1 MAYFINIS
9 ISLGHKQQ
17 YVMPCGWYTPKSRK
31 WRPGKRK
38 DVLSVQ
44 YTQLLLGDNEG
55 KPQVRKII
63 PAMASDRGS
72 SGVKLW
78 SRSEQMKGD
87 E

>member
-1 MAYFINIS
+1 MY
-9 ISLGHKQQ
+9 SLVTNSNMLCLAARIRLKAGNGG
-17 YVMPCGWYTPKSRK
+17 PER
-31 WRPGKRK
+31 RP
-38 DVLSVQ
+38 VSAVH
-44 YTQLLLGDNEG
+44 TQLLLGDNERM
-55 KPQVRKII
+55 PQVRKII

>member
-1 MAYFINIS
+1 MLCLAARIR
-9 ISLGHKQQ
+9 LKQE
-17 YVMPCGWYTPKSRK
+17 MEARK
-31 WRPGKRK
+31 AKRHP
-38 DVLSVQ
+38 VSAVHVTSTRRRQ
-44 YTQLLLGDNEG
+44 G
-55 KPQVRKII
+55 KPQARKII